1 MKHGVCAQGLARVAV
16 LFGVVGCTV
25 APDSLPGGGS
35 GAPGTGGFGGSPPN
49 ASAGAFGAGAAQAG
63 SAAVAGTPSGG
74 STTGGEAAAGSSAGI
89 TGGSAG
95 AGGVSGGSAGAGGV
109 SGGSAGGAG
118 SATGCVGSSFALC
131 DDFESGAIDKG
142 VWMLAT
148 GSGAVTLDPSR
159 GARGSQASVHVHV
172 NIGGDAEVGIR
183 ESKTFPTLAK
193 AFFSRAF
200 IFIPALNSQ
209 NLFTGDLHTRLMYG
223 NASNGEYALGIW
235 NGGIIQNHYNPNDDS
250 KDTKLLPPFDQWFC
264 LEWELDSDGSVK
276 AYLDDAEITALRAKW
291 PPAMV
296 QTLTFGATR
305 FGNFK
310 VAEELWFDD
319 IAVDSQRIG
328 CTR

>member
-1 MKHGVCAQGLARVAV
+1 MATGGAAM
-16 LFGVVGCTV
+16 
-25 APDSLPGGGS
+25 GGG
-35 GAPGTGGFGGSPPN
+35 G
-49 ASAGAFGAGAAQAG
+49 
-63 SAAVAGTPSGG
+63 
-74 STTGGEAAAGSSAGI
+74 AAGSGTNVSGASS
-89 TGGSAG
+89 TGGGGVAG
-95 AGGVSGGSAGAGGV
+95 A
-109 SGGSAGGAG
+109 SAGGAG
-118 SATGCVGSSFALC
+118 GLGGSAGIAGGPSSGCVGSPFALC
-131 DDFESGAIDKG
+131 DDFESGAIDQGLWTLSTGKG
-142 VWMLAT
+142 
-148 GSGAVTLDPSR
+148 SVTVDTAR
-159 GARGSQASVHVHV
+159 GARGSQSSVHVHV

-250 KDTKLLPPFDQWFC
+250 KDTKLLPPFDTWFC
-264 LEWELDSDGSVK
+264 LEWELASDGGVK
-276 AYLDDAEITALRAKW
+276 AYLDDQEITALQAKW

-310 VAEELWFDD
+310 VAEDIWFDD
-319 IAVDSQRIG
+319 VAVDSARIG